1 MNALNNLIGII
12 LASMVSMGC
21 GGTVPDPT
29 PTAPDTPAG
38 VELHSFTK
46 TSLTFQWLPVKDADG
61 YGYKLTG
68 AGGDVQEGTVKSRNV
83 SISGLNP
90 GTSYRFAVRAF
101 NDAGQ
106 SSWTPW
112 LEVSTEAEPDPGPG
126 PGPGPGPADPSALGV
141 ASADYGRAFPGAE
154 SHQTRH

>member
-68 AGGDVQEGTVKSRNV
+68 AVGDVQ
-83 SISGLNP
+83 
-90 GTSYRFAVRAF
+90 
-101 NDAGQ
+101 
-106 SSWTPW
+106 
-112 LEVSTEAEPDPGPG
+112 
-126 PGPGPGPADPSALGV
+126 
-141 ASADYGRAFPGAE
+141 
-154 SHQTRH
+154 